1 MSHTNKTIQL
11 SAKAFLL
18 SIGLT
23 LAACGGGGGDSAYP
37 NIQYTG
43 TITQATITDAN
54 ASDFPVVML
63 EGSSS
68 SSDANSFG
76 VAIDSNA
83 TQSAQ
88 HTAMLNILAEQI
100 KNNVL
105 NRQQNSDNNLVSAAA
120 QTTAGTCPTNPGSM
134 TFTIT
139 QPRPT

>member
-54 ASDFPVVML
+54 ASDFPVVIL

-68 SSDANSFG
+68 SSDANPFG
-76 VAIDSNA
+76 VAIDSN
-83 TQSAQ
+83 T
-88 HTAMLNILAEQI
+88 
-100 KNNVL
+100 KC
-105 NRQQNSDNNLVSAAA
+105 
-120 QTTAGTCPTNPGSM
+120 TTHSHVKYPG
-134 TFTIT
+134 
-139 QPRPT
+139 